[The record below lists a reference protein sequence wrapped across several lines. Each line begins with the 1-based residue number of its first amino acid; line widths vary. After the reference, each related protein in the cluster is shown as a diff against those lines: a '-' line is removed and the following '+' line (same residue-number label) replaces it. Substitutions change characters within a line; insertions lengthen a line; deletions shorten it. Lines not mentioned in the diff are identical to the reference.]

1 MPLNIEVTQFP
12 NGIGTVADNNILNG
26 VPGPLPNNGAII
38 VEDFTGGENYADHWT
53 NVTVGAPAVAAI
65 LASSNGVVR
74 FTTPGAPRSSW
85 SSILDDSTH

>member
-74 FTTPGAPRSSW
+74 FTTPGSFKLEFHPG
-85 SSILDDSTH
+85 